1 MKNKFKLKSKHEHIS
16 QNKFSKAKNMNIKCA
31 KQKSKQIFIRIKY
44 ESIDIIGTKQ
54 SYVHPLMN
62 GWMDEIYMSIA
73 SIL

>member
-1 MKNKFKLKSKHEHIS
+1 MCKTKE
-16 QNKFSKAKNMNIKCA
+16 QTNIY
-31 KQKSKQIFIRIKY
+31 REKY

-62 GWMDEIYMSIA
+62 GWMDEIYMSTA